1 MPLFLEMQQECKL
14 ECTSNSCDYMT
25 SLQQMLY
32 CGGCDAYF
40 LQLLLSA
47 TIPTFFRPIKGNGM
61 DKDSR
66 VNQILHTTS
75 SKSQRKFEKLYFP
88 LNFQESHYF
97 PLSNLRGDEKTTFC
111 RKGNASLNAALMHY
125 ITTKP
130 SHPRV
135 INVSGCFTY
144 V

>member
-25 SLQQMLY
+25 SLQQLLF

-40 LQLLLSA
+40 FFCNFCSLRLYQL
-47 TIPTFFRPIKGNGM
+47 FFRPIKGNGM

-111 RKGNASLNAALMHY
+111 KERQCIIECCINALHHNKT
-125 ITTKP
+125 IIP
-130 SHPRV
+130 
-135 INVSGCFTY
+135 G
-144 V
+144 